1 MKIQQILECLLVKMD
16 ANQAKTDPTLREMR
30 AGQELLKE

>member
-1 MKIQQILECLLVKMD
+1 LEQIVERLLAKME
-16 ANQAKTDPTLREMR
+16 ANQAKLDASLRKMR